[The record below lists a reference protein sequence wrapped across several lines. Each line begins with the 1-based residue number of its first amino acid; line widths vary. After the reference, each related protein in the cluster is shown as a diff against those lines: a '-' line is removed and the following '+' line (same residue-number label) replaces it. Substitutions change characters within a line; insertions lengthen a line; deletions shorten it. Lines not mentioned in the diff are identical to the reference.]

1 MVKSKVMNYSSME
14 FVKNAFKNEQIKK
27 DTELK
32 EEINYGKVGMS
43 SMWIRS

>member
-14 FVKNAFKNEQIKK
+14 FVKNAFKNEQKK
-27 DTELK
+27 NTELK

>member
-27 DTELK
+27 TQ
-32 EEINYGKVGMS
+32 N
-43 SMWIRS
+43 